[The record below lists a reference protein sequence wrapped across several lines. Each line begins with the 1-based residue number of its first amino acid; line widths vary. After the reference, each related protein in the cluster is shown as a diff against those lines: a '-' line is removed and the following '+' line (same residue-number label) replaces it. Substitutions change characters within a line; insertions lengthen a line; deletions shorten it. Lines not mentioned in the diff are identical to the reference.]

1 MEHYFETLTKF
12 FLQTLATLE
21 TNNNKRRDATL
32 RPEVCIAL
40 GENNLSVDLRVI
52 PCEWRVWCIKTDKHT
67 YDD

>member
-32 RPEVCIAL
+32 RREVCIAL
-40 GENNLSVDLRVI
+40 GESNQSWLALSLVSGG
-52 PCEWRVWCIKTDKHT
+52 CGA
-67 YDD
+67 